1 MKCTL
6 KNLYMVCDKI
16 AETHV
21 DSQTGAD
28 FAEFDDESDLL
39 NAVETVL
46 DWYKEEKTINGL
58 REEGII

>member
-1 MKCTL
+1 
-6 KNLYMVCDKI
+6 MVCDKI

-39 NAVETVL
+39 NAVKTVI